1 MKKSGSGCDSLTA
14 TTARWV
20 VKGSLW
26 ATFLV
31 VKVAE
36 GKVGPSVV
44 VLAFVGV
51 FVAVVCIG
59 VFAATFLRKGARLGS
74 WNLFQ
79 FNSFSCA
86 AGRAIFLP
94 DVGSLLVVLAFVG
107 FFVVVYK
114 TVVVFIGVL
123 AVAAVH

>member
-36 GKVGPSVV
+36 GKVGPLVV

-59 VFAATFLRKGARLGS
+59 VFAATFLRKGTRLVGTFFCS
-74 WNLFQ
+74 MLF
-79 FNSFSCA
+79 SYA
-86 AGRAIFLP
+86 ADRAIFMP

-107 FFVVVYK
+107 FFVDVYK
-114 TVVVFIGVL
+114 TVVVCIRVL